1 MRENPLGRAT
11 LWPIIARNANDRVVS
26 CEIAVPVVSRALWE
40 PVRADA
46 QENEWEA
53 TAEEAVCSAA
63 RSSRLRDA
71 EVGEGGASAALS
83 HLERPSSASGSGTNE
98 IVRKR

>member
-1 MRENPLGRAT
+1 MRENPLGRAP

-71 EVGEGGASAALS
+71 EVGEGGHPLHLVTWRGLRAL
-83 HLERPSSASGSGTNE
+83 RDRAQT
-98 IVRKR
+98 R